1 MRKRVISIFAV
12 SVLLSTMSL
21 PYLSLFEVRSLSLDP
36 FSASVAGIGRATRH
50 AVGSNRFSSRFSSL
64 EDELL
69 SLSYIRNVSLS
80 PNSFMS
86 YDVVLEYSDGMILTD
101 GKSFYFFSSEGIEP
115 LDESDAFPL
124 LKRYIPLFMTEEMLS
139 YVLSYPDE
147 PLFSSLLTLLMD
159 ISSQNGYNGNL
170 IGRAEYFLSPARG
183 FGELRLYGMDDSF
196 ILIVHDATSSDV
208 ILSSLEAIREIEGEN
223 PMVFDLEDNILLRR
237 LN

>member
-86 YDVVLEYSDGMILTD
+86 YDVVLEYSDGLILTD

-115 LDESDAFPL
+115 LDESDAPCGAAGVPPPRSPPGIAFAP
-124 LKRYIPLFMTEEMLS
+124 
-139 YVLSYPDE
+139 
-147 PLFSSLLTLLMD
+147 
-159 ISSQNGYNGNL
+159 
-170 IGRAEYFLSPARG
+170 PARASSP
-183 FGELRLYGMDDSF
+183 DSGK
-196 ILIVHDATSSDV
+196 AT
-208 ILSSLEAIREIEGEN
+208 
-223 PMVFDLEDNILLRR
+223 
-237 LN
+237 